1 MKKILSLSILC
12 ILISIVST
20 AQEIVHKKR
29 AVALLDLSARNQED
43 DSRIF
48 GVNQMCTAA
57 GFPYIITQSV
67 AEAVQYGMIINTSD
81 IYNAT
86 FTSGELDTLNDYVTN
101 GGVWLTSNV
110 RNANLYP
117 LFGVSQFTTSQQNY
131 RLNWNMS
138 SGSKTLTWFDHPLE
152 QEVLFGRSDIP
163 EIIYSRHYD
172 LNGGNALA
180 FFDNNTA
187 KPAIIHNNTGLG
199 HTYLLGFSLRDVSLR
214 NMLNH
219 DYQTQRT
226 YSNGF
231 EPNADVFVLFLR
243 AVFANHTPAMV
254 WKHTSPGN
262 SMNILAIT
270 HDIDS
275 RTAMDTMLAFAHW
288 EKAQGFSC
296 NYNVTVRYFN
306 DNVMSDF
313 YVGHEHTVETVK
325 NLGHKI
331 CSHSVGHFRDY
342 SSFPFGTLG
351 NTRNNYNPFNNG
363 SFTVG
368 GNVLA
373 EIEISRDVLEA
384 NHNVKL
390 RSFRTGHLEFPR
402 RLADA
407 LDTLGIEYN
416 STRSTNDIG
425 YSFPYPM
432 RKNNSFSG
440 ETAKA
445 YEISMTISD
454 VFTQGGF
461 MSYNWPQRVDTWVN
475 AFEPYANNHSPV
487 VLLVHPNRNFK
498 LTAQQQFVSRIS
510 TKTHFWDVETYGD
523 FWKMRENLKIDSEFR
538 NDTLII
544 TYHLNGAQA
553 DWHQSFVAEHAST
566 IAHVVVQNENGVNL
580 NFKTELW
587 QDVDRMVIYNHFGA
601 VSDKKDIF
609 KSTSNTIAKL
619 LPNPSIGQS
628 RIIWEASS
636 SGLYEVRAH
645 NIMGSEVWSNRA
657 YFTQGKQS
665 IEIPSEQWT
674 SGIYI
679 ISLFKDDVNLNQNLK
694 LIRQ

>member
-243 AVFANHTPAMV
+243 AVFANHTPRL
-254 WKHTSPGN
+254 WCG
-262 SMNILAIT
+262 NIL
-270 HDIDS
+270 H
-275 RTAMDTMLAFAHW
+275 
-288 EKAQGFSC
+288 
-296 NYNVTVRYFN
+296 
-306 DNVMSDF
+306 
-313 YVGHEHTVETVK
+313 
-325 NLGHKI
+325 
-331 CSHSVGHFRDY
+331 
-342 SSFPFGTLG
+342 
-351 NTRNNYNPFNNG
+351 
-363 SFTVG
+363 
-368 GNVLA
+368 
-373 EIEISRDVLEA
+373 
-384 NHNVKL
+384 
-390 RSFRTGHLEFPR
+390 
-402 RLADA
+402 
-407 LDTLGIEYN
+407 
-416 STRSTNDIG
+416 
-425 YSFPYPM
+425 
-432 RKNNSFSG
+432 
-440 ETAKA
+440 
-445 YEISMTISD
+445 
-454 VFTQGGF
+454 
-461 MSYNWPQRVDTWVN
+461 
-475 AFEPYANNHSPV
+475 
-487 VLLVHPNRNFK
+487 
-498 LTAQQQFVSRIS
+498 
-510 TKTHFWDVETYGD
+510 
-523 FWKMRENLKIDSEFR
+523 
-538 NDTLII
+538 
-544 TYHLNGAQA
+544 
-553 DWHQSFVAEHAST
+553 
-566 IAHVVVQNENGVNL
+566 
-580 NFKTELW
+580 
-587 QDVDRMVIYNHFGA
+587 
-601 VSDKKDIF
+601 
-609 KSTSNTIAKL
+609 
-619 LPNPSIGQS
+619 
-628 RIIWEASS
+628 
-636 SGLYEVRAH
+636 RA
-645 NIMGSEVWSNRA
+645 
-657 YFTQGKQS
+657 T
-665 IEIPSEQWT
+665 P
-674 SGIYI
+674 
-679 ISLFKDDVNLNQNLK
+679 
-694 LIRQ
+694 